1 MLFAFQGMGNAVL
14 LEILQALING
24 LALGS
29 LYALIAVGYSLVFG
43 VLQFVNF
50 AHAELFMVGAYFVM
64 TLLMAGAPLPVAIVL
79 GVLGVGAFAI
89 VLERVCYKPLRKA
102 GRLAPLITAIGL
114 SLFLQNFVQF
124 LYSPNP
130 QSYPVQLP
138 SDLIEMFDG
147 DLFIRSR
154 DIIIFAVTLGLTA
167 ALEVFI
173 HKTKPGAGI
182 RALAMHPQ
190 AARLVGVPFDRT
202 ISLTFFLGACM
213 AVVAGGLQGMAFN
226 QIWPLMGVSA
236 GLKAF
241 AAAVLGGIG
250 VLSGSLLGGLVLG
263 VAESFLVTFELST
276 YKDGLAFLILIVVLL
291 LRPQGLLGKARLV
304 KV

>member
-1 MLFAFQGMGNAVL
+1 MTELIQY
-14 LEILQALING
+14 LING

-50 AHAELFMVGAYFVM
+50 AHAELFMTGAYLVM
-64 TLLMAGAPLPVAIVL
+64 SLLLGGAPLWLALLAGIVGMAL
-79 GVLGVGAFAI
+79 FAI
-89 VLERVCYKPLRKA
+89 IMERVCYKPLRNA

-114 SLFLQNFVQF
+114 SLFLQYFIQL

-138 SDLIEMFDG
+138 SDLMEFADG
-147 DLFIRSR
+147 EIFIRTR
-154 DIIIFAVTLGLTA
+154 DLIIFGVTVGLTLI
-167 ALEVFI
+167 LELFI
-173 HKTKPGAGI
+173 HKTKPGAGV

-190 AARLVGVPFDRT
+190 AARIVGVPFNRT
-202 ISLTFFLGACM
+202 ISITFALGAIM
-213 AVVAGGLQGMAFN
+213 AVVAGALQGMAFN
-226 QIWPLMGVSA
+226 QIWPLMGVNA

-263 VAESFLVTFELST
+263 VAESLLVGFELST

-291 LRPQGLLGKARLV
+291 VRPQGLLGKARMI

>member
-1 MLFAFQGMGNAVL
+1 MTDFMQF
-14 LEILQALING
+14 LING

-50 AHAELFMVGAYFVM
+50 AHAELFMVGAYLVM
-64 TLLMAGAPLPVAIVL
+64 TLLGSGAPLVVALLLSVVGMAIFSIVM
-79 GVLGVGAFAI
+79 
-89 VLERVCYKPLRKA
+89 ERVCYKPLRQA

-114 SLFLQNFVQF
+114 SLFLQNFVQ
-124 LYSPNP
+124 LIYSPNP
-130 QSYPVQLP
+130 QSYPLQLP
-138 SDLIEMFDG
+138 AGIIELAGG
-147 DLFIRSR
+147 DIFVRER
-154 DIIIFAVTLGLTA
+154 DIIIFVVTICLTGL
-167 ALEVFI
+167 LEFFI
-173 HKTKPGAGI
+173 LKTKPGAGI

-190 AARLVGVPFDRT
+190 AARIVGVPFDRT
-202 ISLTFFLGACM
+202 ISITFALGAVM
-213 AVVAGGLQGMAFN
+213 AVFAGALQGMAFN
-226 QIWPLMGVSA
+226 QVFPLMGVNA

-263 VAESFLVTFELST
+263 VAESLLVGYELST

-291 LRPQGLLGKARLV
+291 LRPQGLLGKARMV

>member
-1 MLFAFQGMGNAVL
+1 MTDFIQF
-14 LEILQALING
+14 LING
-24 LALGS
+24 IALGS

-50 AHAELFMVGAYFVM
+50 AHAELFMAGAYFVM
-64 TLLMAGAPLPVAIVL
+64 SLLVVGTPFGLALILAIIGMGL
-79 GVLGVGAFAI
+79 FAVI
-89 VLERVCYKPLRKA
+89 MERLCYKPLRNA

-130 QSYPVQLP
+130 QSYPIQLP
-138 SDLIEMFDG
+138 GEIIEMANG
-147 DLFIRSR
+147 DIFVRQR
-154 DIIIFAVTLGLTA
+154 DIIIFIVTIVATA
-167 ALEVFI
+167 LLELFI
-173 HKTKPGAGI
+173 YKTKPGKGI
-182 RALAMHPQ
+182 RALAMHPY
-190 AARLVGVPFDRT
+190 AARIVGVPFNRT
-202 ISLTFFLGACM
+202 ISITFFLGALM
-213 AVVAGGLQGMAFN
+213 AVIAGALQGMAYN

-263 VAESFLVTFELST
+263 IAESLLVGYELST

-291 LRPQGLLGKARLV
+291 VRPQGLLGKARMV